1 MIRTIKK
8 IINNNEFLRKLIV
21 PIYKNYFFNSAVYWE
36 KRYKEGGD
44 SGSGA
49 YGILAKF
56 KAKHI
61 NDFIKK
67 NNIKNVVEL
76 GCGDGANLKL
86 YKFTNYVGYDVSST
100 IIKANKK
107 KFNDKNYQ
115 FELIK
120 NIDQNKKFELSLSLD
135 VLYHLTEKFVFEEY
149 LDTLFNISSKY
160 VIIYSSNFDSYDNIN
175 AHVRH
180 RNFEYKV
187 PNSFKLINQI
197 PNDFPSKGIHDPTGK
212 TSVSEFFIY
221 QKI

>member
-1 MIRTIKK
+1 MFSIIIPTYNNFEYFKLCLKSIKK
-8 IINNNEFLRKLIV
+8 NS
-21 PIYKNYFFNSAVYWE
+21 FFNSHEIVAHVN
-36 KRYKEGGD
+36 EGIDGT
-44 SGSGA
+44 
-49 YGILAKF
+49 Y
-56 KAKHI
+56 
-61 NDFIKK
+61 DFIKK